1 MYTYTRLMGRGGNW
15 LLDRVVGA
23 LAATGLHPN
32 FWTGLVLVVNIWAA
46 VLFAAHR
53 FRWAAVVILL
63 AGLVDLTD
71 GPIARRQ
78 GRATTFGA
86 FFDSIIGRYSD
97 MVVYMGIIIY
107 YASIGRYFYVVLT
120 AVAMMS
126 SFIVSYSQA
135 RAESLIP
142 ACTVGIMERPER
154 MALLILGGLFQ
165 RLAPALW
172 VIAVFSTW
180 TVIHRI
186 IFTWQETAAGRSIGV
201 GPPGAGRTLTHAPGR
216 R

>member
-1 MYTYTRLMGRGGNW
+1 MFPYTRLLGRIGDW
-15 LLDRVVGA
+15 FLDHVVGA

-32 FWTGLVLVVNIWAA
+32 FWTSLVLAVNIWAA
-46 VLFAAHR
+46 VLFAAHQ

-71 GPIARRQ
+71 GEVARRQ
-78 GRATTFGA
+78 GRTTTFGA
-86 FFDSIIGRYSD
+86 FYDSIVGRYSD
-97 MVVYMGIIIY
+97 MVIYMGLIIH
-107 YASIGRYFYVVLT
+107 YAVIGRFFYVILA

-142 ACTVGIMERPER
+142 SCKVGFMERPER
-154 MALLILGGLFQ
+154 MALLVMGGFFN
-165 RLAPALW
+165 RMAPVLW

-186 IFTWQETAAGRSIGV
+186 IYTWQETAAGRTVARS
-201 GPPGAGRTLTHAPGR
+201 PALR
-216 R
+216 

>member
-1 MYTYTRLMGRGGNW
+1 MLPYTRLLGRFGDW

-32 FWTGLVLVVNIWAA
+32 FWTSLVLAVNIWAA
-46 VLFAAHR
+46 VLFATHR
-53 FRWAAVVILL
+53 FSWAAVVILL

-71 GPIARRQ
+71 GQIARRQ
-78 GRATTFGA
+78 GRRTTFGA
-86 FFDSIIGRYSD
+86 FYDSIVGRYSD
-97 MVVYMGIIIY
+97 MVIYMGLIIHYVAID
-107 YASIGRYFYVVLT
+107 RYFYVVLA

-142 ACTVGIMERPER
+142 SCKVGLMERPER
-154 MALLILGGLFQ
+154 MALLVLGGFFQ
-165 RLAPALW
+165 RMAPVLW

-180 TVIHRI
+180 TVVHRI
-186 IFTWQETAAGRSIGV
+186 IYTWQETAAGRTLA
-201 GPPGAGRTLTHAPGR
+201 GAPAR